1 MGEGG
6 ATCLRGSCILHFLW
20 DGDDDCGGGGGED
33 CVGDD
38 DADRDD
44 SGNVCFIYDVHSTSR
59 WEGGAICLRGSCIF
73 YDGNHDEYDSGPHKG
88 AVCPLHAIQ
97 T

>member
-1 MGEGG
+1 M
-6 ATCLRGSCILHFLW
+6 TIVVVVVMIVLC
-20 DGDDDCGGGGGED
+20 

-44 SGNVCFIYDVHSTSR
+44 TGNLCFIYDVHSTSR
-59 WEGGAICLRGSCIF
+59 QKVVQSVYEDLAYSM
-73 YDGNHDEYDSGPHKG
+73 NHDEYDSGPHKG
-88 AVCPLHAIQ
+88 AVCSLHAIQ